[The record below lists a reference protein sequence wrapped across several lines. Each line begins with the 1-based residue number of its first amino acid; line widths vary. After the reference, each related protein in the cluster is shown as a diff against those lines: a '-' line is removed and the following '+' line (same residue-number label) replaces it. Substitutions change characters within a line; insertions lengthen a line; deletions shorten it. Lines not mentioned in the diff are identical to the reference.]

1 MGSISRG
8 ERRRSRREE
17 KKGGRPEWATLEEFA
32 RLRIQGWLQDLLE
45 EEITELLGRRKS
57 ERRAAVDAAEG
68 YRNGHGKLRRLAM
81 TAGTVTVRRPRVRG
95 LEERFESRVLP
106 LFVRRTEEV
115 AELLPQ
121 LYLHGLAQGDF
132 ELALRGVLGEGAP
145 LSPSSI
151 ERLRAK
157 WTLEYAAWRTQR
169 LDQLEVVYAWADGLY
184 VKAGLEDTKAAL
196 LVIIGALRDGR
207 KVVLAVESGQRES
220 KESWARVLRDLRDRG
235 LRPWQVTVADGHLGI
250 WAALTDVFPTSE
262 EQRCWNHRLV
272 NVLDHLP
279 KQEWAAARAF
289 LRKLPYAETRA
300 ECERLRDEFVARY
313 GKRYAK
319 AAETLTRD
327 WERMVTFY
335 RFPKAHWRHLRTTNP
350 VESPFSAVRL
360 RTDAARRY
368 KKVAN
373 AEALI
378 WKILLIA
385 EKTFRR
391 LNAPAL
397 LKEVHQGDKF
407 VDGVAEKKINGRI
420 AA

>member
-1 MGSISRG
+1 
-8 ERRRSRREE
+8 
-17 KKGGRPEWATLEEFA
+17 
-32 RLRIQGWLQDLLE
+32 
-45 EEITELLGRRKS
+45 
-57 ERRAAVDAAEG
+57 
-68 YRNGHGKLRRLAM
+68 
-81 TAGTVTVRRPRVRG
+81 
-95 LEERFESRVLP
+95 
-106 LFVRRTEEV
+106 
-115 AELLPQ
+115 
-121 LYLHGLAQGDF
+121 
-132 ELALRGVLGEGAP
+132 
-145 LSPSSI
+145 LSPASI

-169 LDQLEVVYAWADGLY
+169 LDQLEVVYAWAEGRY

-196 LVIIGALRDGR
+196 LVIIGALKDGR

-220 KESWARVLRDLRDRG
+220 KESWARVLRGLRDRG
-235 LRPWQVTVADGHLGI
+235 RRPWHVTVADGHLGI

-279 KQEWAAARAF
+279 KKEWTEAKAL
-289 LRKLPYAETRA
+289 LRTLPYADTRA

-313 GKRYAK
+313 GKQYPK
-319 AAETLTRD
+319 AAETLRRD

-397 LKEVHQGDKF
+397 LKEVYQGNKF
-407 VDGVAEKKINGRI
+407 VDGVAEKKVNGRL